1 MEPSIMPDSLHSIF
15 GPAAFEPGLFY
26 ANAPALRFEL
36 SQHGSSIDLFT
47 QAFDRAREILRHV
60 FRDSATLVVVFV
72 YFGSGPPIRN
82 LSVFRS
88 LRKCRI
94 RLQRPWTCWTE
105 VYGADFEPEQ
115 RTFVAFRIGAAALDR
130 ILWGAL
136 AVDLGIH
143 PQLLCR
149 AYIADPELG
158 IVAHPYDDRGMDIMG
173 PNRELQAEL
182 FRHFHSYLLG
192 YDLPRMEEFFA
203 PASA

>member
-1 MEPSIMPDSLHSIF
+1 VQLPITPDSLHRIF

-47 QAFDRAREILRHV
+47 QAFDRAREILRYV
-60 FRDSATLVVVFV
+60 FRDSASLVVVFV
-72 YFGSGPPIRN
+72 YFGSGLPIRH

-88 LRKCRI
+88 LRECGI
-94 RLQRPWTCWTE
+94 RLQRPWTCWAE

-115 RTFVAFRIGAAALDR
+115 RTFVAFRISVAALDR

-136 AVDLGIH
+136 AADFNIH
-143 PQLLCR
+143 PKLQCR

-158 IVAHPYDDRGMDIMG
+158 ILAHPYDDRGMDVIG
-173 PNRELQAEL
+173 PNRELLAEI
-182 FRHFHSYLLG
+182 FHRYRDYLLG

-203 PASA
+203 SASA